1 MVRSC
6 LQSRRCLDEL
16 MLFVSFQILGYRH
29 SQSLQVLL
37 VFSMGSTKSYTTSR
51 EASSSIFL
59 YFHDYSHSDLE
70 QFFFHPYWYIY
81 GRPEGR
87 RLHQRWRET
96 WVICIGSRTMSYR
109 NSTVAFEAT
118 PPMSRPGTGTNWG
131 QMHEY
136 VMGEWLA
143 LHFFSNMWQV
153 SATLDS
159 LPGL

>member
-70 QFFFHPYWYIY
+70 EFFFHPYWYIY

-109 NSTVAFEAT
+109 NSTVAF
-118 PPMSRPGTGTNWG
+118 GWG
-131 QMHEY
+131 HTTYEPAWHRHKLRANAWIRDGR
-136 VMGEWLA
+136 VVGFA
-143 LHFFSNMWQV
+143 FFQQHVTS
-153 SATLDS
+153 
-159 LPGL
+159 